1 MFPEKKLEPACLVPV
16 SPSLYKEWLQ
26 NMVDEYKTRQA
37 NVGNIVAN
45 TTSST
50 TSSTRKKRSTFVR
63 SDEFC
68 ATLEPRHGFY
78 GINPK
83 IKGNTL
89 RAAIICQC
97 DGEPWKRVRKQIKY
111 MTCYSENMVDPNNE
125 EFKDLKTEIETFV
138 SFYTSKRRQ

>member
-16 SPSLYKEWLQ
+16 SQSLYKEWLQ
-26 NMVDEYKTRQA
+26 NMVDEYETRQT
-37 NVGNIVAN
+37 NVGNIVSN
-45 TTSST
+45 TTST
-50 TSSTRKKRSTFVR
+50 TTSTRKKRSTFVR

-111 MTCYSENMVDPNNE
+111 MTCYSENMVDPKNK
-125 EFKDLKTEIETFV
+125 EFKDLKTEIEEFV
-138 SFYTSKRRQ
+138 STNT